1 MKDIIWII
9 GLLVEITVIVTFIMK
24 NRRLK
29 KLTNRV
35 YKHSY
40 VINFYQDPRVNNL
53 QDMFFIKSDY
63 NLVKK
68 LQNYE
73 LVTDAIIA
81 GDFTGNEVIYLASIG
96 LNYINK
102 ELQEEGVL

>member
-1 MKDIIWII
+1 MNIIAWITSTLAAI
-9 GLLVEITVIVTFIMK
+9 IIIIYLIAYRDLRKF
-24 NRRLK
+24 
-29 KLTNRV
+29 TNRIH
-35 YKHSY
+35 KHSY
-40 VINFYQDPRVNNL
+40 VINFYQDPRVRNL

-63 NLVKK
+63 SLVKK

-81 GDFTGNEVIYLASIG
+81 GDFTGNEIIYLASIG